1 MTDHVQRP
9 ADSDV
14 PQPVEF
20 ESGGGVAV
28 VDRAQ
33 PASSPGSLVAQLV
46 QPTTATPTLID
57 LFAGCGGGSMGFV
70 RRGFRVV
77 GAVELDPNA
86 AESYRLNVG
95 VGPIVRDIRDVTG
108 QELMKAAGLAV
119 GECTLIFG
127 CPPCQSFTVLRRGST
142 LTDLD
147 LVRET
152 LPSHYVRLVGEIKPQ
167 FLAFENVPGMVEGRG
182 REQFDVLVAELKALG
197 YRLTW
202 GVVDAADYGVPQHRR
217 RLLVI
222 GSRTAPPMLPAPTHS
237 SIPADGVL
245 PYTTVKDAIAGLV
258 ALRSGEADPIDGL
271 HRARNHDQITLDRL
285 AAIPEG
291 GGRTDL
297 PDELQ
302 LACHR
307 DHNGHYDVYGRM
319 TWGKPAPTITSGCT
333 NVTRGRFAHPSQDR
347 AITLREAML
356 LQTFPQTAT
365 LHGSG
370 EGKAQQVG
378 NAVPSLLAERIG
390 DAVLA
395 TGASKAAGEAA
406 A

>member
-1 MTDHVQRP
+1 M
-9 ADSDV
+9 
-14 PQPVEF
+14 
-20 ESGGGVAV
+20 
-28 VDRAQ
+28 
-33 PASSPGSLVAQLV
+33 
-46 QPTTATPTLID
+46 PTLID

-95 VGPIVRDIRDVTG
+95 VEPIVRDIRDVTG
-108 QELMKAAGLAV
+108 QELLKAAGLAV
-119 GECTLIFG
+119 GDCTLIFG

-152 LPSHYVRLVGEIKPQ
+152 LPSQYIRLVGEIKPR

-182 REQFDVLVAELKALG
+182 RVQFDVLIAELKALG
-197 YRLTW
+197 YHLTW
-202 GVVDAADYGVPQHRR
+202 DVVDAADYGVPQHRR
-217 RLLVI
+217 RLLVV
-222 GSRTAPPMLPAPTHS
+222 GSRTAPPTLPAPTHGP
-237 SIPADGVL
+237 IPRDGL
-245 PYTTVKDAIAGLV
+245 LAHTTVKGAIDGLV
-258 ALRSGEADPIDGL
+258 ALRSGEADLIDSL
-271 HRARNHDQITLDRL
+271 HRARSHDKITLDRL

-291 GGRTDL
+291 GSRADL

-319 TWGKPAPTITSGCT
+319 SWEKPSPTITSGCT

-356 LQTFPQTAT
+356 LQTFPETAT
-365 LHGSG
+365 LRGTG
-370 EGKAQQVG
+370 EGMAQQVG
-378 NAVPSLLAERIG
+378 NAVPSLLAQRIG
-390 DAVLA
+390 DAILA
-395 TGASKAAGEAA
+395 AAASTGAGEAA

>member
-1 MTDHVQRP
+1 
-9 ADSDV
+9 
-14 PQPVEF
+14 
-20 ESGGGVAV
+20 
-28 VDRAQ
+28 
-33 PASSPGSLVAQLV
+33 
-46 QPTTATPTLID
+46 
-57 LFAGCGGGSMGFV
+57 MGFV
-70 RRGFRVV
+70 RRGFRAV

-95 VGPIVRDIRDVTG
+95 VEPIVRDIRNVTG
-108 QELMKAAGLAV
+108 QELLEAAGLAV

-182 REQFDVLVAELKALG
+182 RDQFDVLIAELKALG
-197 YRLTW
+197 YQLTW
-202 GVVDAADYGVPQHRR
+202 DVVDAADYGVPQHRR
-217 RLLVI
+217 RVLVV
-222 GSRTAPPMLPAPTHS
+222 GSRTGSPTLPAPTHS
-237 SIPADGVL
+237 PIPADGL
-245 PYTTVKDAIAGLV
+245 LAQTTVRDAISGLV
-258 ALRSGEADPIDGL
+258 TLRSGEADLIDRL

-291 GGRTDL
+291 GSRTDL

-319 TWGKPAPTITSGCT
+319 SWDKPAPTITSGCT

-356 LQTFPQTAT
+356 LQTFPETAT
-365 LHGSG
+365 LHGTG
-370 EGKAQQVG
+370 EGMAQQIG

-395 TGASKAAGEAA
+395 AAESMGAGEAA